1 MAETVLGSLI
11 YFVYVVT
18 VALSPVLALGIVL
31 VSRRRSV
38 TAALGTVI
46 GAVAGLVT
54 LGATVGVA
62 LLSWQAG
69 LVVFLAGQGALVGLG
84 VVPLVIGRTIV
95 RQATKVDREAALRV
109 AVTVW
114 PLALAASFALFV
126 APRGPDWYNLT
137 RLSGLDATLAWAG
150 WSGVV
155 LLGPGVLGAV
165 GVRVLRRLR

>member
-18 VALSPVLALGIVL
+18 VALSPVLALGGVL
-31 VSRRRSV
+31 VSRRRSM

-62 LLSWQAG
+62 LLSPQAG
-69 LVVFLAGQGALVGLG
+69 VVLFLAGQGALVGLG
-84 VVPLVIGRTIV
+84 VVPLVIGRTVV
-95 RQATKVDREAALRV
+95 RQATGIDREAALRV
-109 AVTVW
+109 AVTAW
-114 PLALAASFALFV
+114 PLALAGSFGLFV